1 MLTSTQGPRTTDHMV
16 GRVDLVIFLLKSQ
29 TLRVSKG
36 YRRGIAGIAIF
47 TQNCDQSVQI
57 RQLGTFLPQF
67 GHNISTLRKHFEST
81 SKGKVSKQK
90 TAYTKGSKGIT
101 WVIYLLRKPFTFSA
115 QLVEKT
121 IFTLLGVATLI
132 QGNYHDD
139 RGEILGQVQ
148 RKAQP
153 EILLCHEK
161 QNENQA

>member
-1 MLTSTQGPRTTDHMV
+1 M
-16 GRVDLVIFLLKSQ
+16 
-29 TLRVSKG
+29 SKG

-121 IFTLLGVATLI
+121 IFVPASCQAPKSGLSSPDRSENLINGTGVKIYFDIVIKKISTLFC
-132 QGNYHDD
+132 H
-139 RGEILGQVQ
+139 GENIF
-148 RKAQP
+148 
-153 EILLCHEK
+153 
-161 QNENQA
+161 